1 MVAEIS
7 SSSNHD
13 HENDESEKYP
23 EYNLTKSELDLVN
36 LRNEVDKIEE
46 EINYIGNHKE
56 LLLKN
61 LRSGLHRRYKDE
73 SKSVTKNKLKHKR
86 KSRLSDK
93 EKDDLTTSIDNKK
106 IDLQV
111 EFRKRFLRDNVCNH
125 VTNST
130 IATIAIFQPF
140 LLSDPQ

>member
-1 MVAEIS
+1 MVAELS
-7 SSSNHD
+7 PYNNHD
-13 HENDESEKYP
+13 DENVESEKYP
-23 EYNLTKSELDLVN
+23 EYNLTKSELELVN
-36 LRNEVDKIEE
+36 LRNELDKIEE

-61 LRSGLHRRYKDE
+61 LRNGLHRRYKDE
-73 SKSVTKNKLKHKR
+73 SKSVNKNKLKHMR

-93 EKDDLTTSIDNKK
+93 EKDNLTTSIDNKK

-130 IATIAIFQPF
+130 ITTMAIFQPF

>member
-61 LRSGLHRRYKDE
+61 LRSGLHRGYKDE

-93 EKDDLTTSIDNKK
+93 EKDNLTTSIDNKK

-130 IATIAIFQPF
+130 ITTMAIFQPF